1 MKFDHNNISP
11 LDNRYSSKIED
22 IRSIFSEYSLL
33 KTRFIIEINW
43 LLFLCEKYPN
53 YFSKISNQSKN
64 KIIKFRDSF
73 NDKSVLEIK
82 KIEKVT
88 NHDVKAVEYYI
99 RNFFK
104 KDSVLKKYINL
115 IHFGLTSE
123 DINSLSYAIMIK
135 DGIQVCEKDLKNL
148 NTSLKKLSSKWSKIP
163 LLSRTHGQAASPTTI
178 GKEIKVFQTRIER
191 EIKKLNSIAPLAK
204 FSGAVGNY
212 HALDIAET
220 RINWI
225 TFTNKFIKMFNV
237 NQNPITTQIEPHDW
251 IAELLQSITRINNI
265 CIDTSQDMWI
275 YISNEIFKLKLSNN
289 EVGSSTMPHKVNPID
304 FENAEGNFG
313 LSNSLNE
320 YFINKLPR
328 SRLQRDLSDSTVLRN
343 IGMSFGYTKIGIT
356 SLLNGLQKI
365 SPNKE
370 FIFSELDNNWEV
382 LTEAVQTIMRYEGI
396 DDGYELLKNLSR
408 GKKLDKD
415 SYKSFVKIREKMIE
429 RDLNSILYNEENLQK
444 ASTAY
449 ISVVNIFTQQIN
461 VPFIPNF
468 IAFISIV
475 SLLINRTEMWGI
487 FIAKFNPTTLET
499 LFGTGPF
506 QLNKYLYEHKIKL
519 DLPEYRLQELFL
531 PHSSLL
537 DMVIF
542 FGIFGFLLITC
553 FTIYLYLYKKNNL
566 LLKLSCFYLI
576 INFLKS
582 DSILYLNSFLLIATS
597 FLVLYFYEGS
607 EVEDG

>member
-135 DGIQVCEKDLKNL
+135 DGLKVCEKDLKNL

-237 NQNPITTQIEPHDW
+237 NQNPITSQIEPHDW
-251 IAELLQSITRINNI
+251 IAELFQTITRINNI
-265 CIDTSQDMWI
+265 CIDMSQDMWT

-415 SYKSFVKIREKMIE
+415 SYKSFV
-429 RDLNSILYNEENLQK
+429 NSLD
-444 ASTAY
+444 
-449 ISVVNIFTQQIN
+449 ISVK
-461 VPFIPNF
+461 
-468 IAFISIV
+468 SKEKLL
-475 SLLINRTEMWGI
+475 SLTP
-487 FIAKFNPTTLET
+487 AKYIGLA
-499 LFGTGPF
+499 
-506 QLNKYLYEHKIKL
+506 KKI
-519 DLPEYRLQELFL
+519 
-531 PHSSLL
+531 
-537 DMVIF
+537 
-542 FGIFGFLLITC
+542 
-553 FTIYLYLYKKNNL
+553 
-566 LLKLSCFYLI
+566 
-576 INFLKS
+576 
-582 DSILYLNSFLLIATS
+582 
-597 FLVLYFYEGS
+597 
-607 EVEDG
+607 

>member
-191 EIKKLNSIAPLAK
+191 EIKKLNSIVPLAK

-237 NQNPITTQIEPHDW
+237 NQNPITSQIEPHDW
-251 IAELLQSITRINNI
+251 IAELFQTITRINNI
-265 CIDTSQDMWI
+265 CIDMSQDMWT

-415 SYKSFVKIREKMIE
+415 SYKSFV
-429 RDLNSILYNEENLQK
+429 NSLD
-444 ASTAY
+444 
-449 ISVVNIFTQQIN
+449 
-461 VPFIPNF
+461 
-468 IAFISIV
+468 ISIKSKEKLL
-475 SLLINRTEMWGI
+475 SLTP
-487 FIAKFNPTTLET
+487 AKYIGLA
-499 LFGTGPF
+499 
-506 QLNKYLYEHKIKL
+506 KKI
-519 DLPEYRLQELFL
+519 
-531 PHSSLL
+531 
-537 DMVIF
+537 
-542 FGIFGFLLITC
+542 
-553 FTIYLYLYKKNNL
+553 
-566 LLKLSCFYLI
+566 
-576 INFLKS
+576 
-582 DSILYLNSFLLIATS
+582 
-597 FLVLYFYEGS
+597 
-607 EVEDG
+607 

>member
-104 KDSVLKKYINL
+104 KDTVLKKYIHL

-135 DGIQVCEKDLKNL
+135 DGLKVCEKDLKNL

-191 EIKKLNSIAPLAK
+191 EIKKLNSIVPLAK

-237 NQNPITTQIEPHDW
+237 NQNPITSQIEPHDW
-251 IAELLQSITRINNI
+251 IAELFQTITRINNI
-265 CIDTSQDMWI
+265 CIDMSQDMWT

-343 IGMSFGYTKIGIT
+343 IGMSFGYTKIGMT
-356 SLLNGLQKI
+356 SLLNGLHKI

-396 DDGYELLKNLSR
+396 DDAYELLKNLSR

-415 SYKSFVKIREKMIE
+415 SYKSFV
-429 RDLNSILYNEENLQK
+429 NSLD
-444 ASTAY
+444 
-449 ISVVNIFTQQIN
+449 ISVK
-461 VPFIPNF
+461 
-468 IAFISIV
+468 SKEKLL
-475 SLLINRTEMWGI
+475 SLTP
-487 FIAKFNPTTLET
+487 AKYIGLA
-499 LFGTGPF
+499 
-506 QLNKYLYEHKIKL
+506 KKI
-519 DLPEYRLQELFL
+519 
-531 PHSSLL
+531 
-537 DMVIF
+537 
-542 FGIFGFLLITC
+542 
-553 FTIYLYLYKKNNL
+553 
-566 LLKLSCFYLI
+566 
-576 INFLKS
+576 
-582 DSILYLNSFLLIATS
+582 
-597 FLVLYFYEGS
+597 
-607 EVEDG
+607 